1 LKEQKL
7 FDYRINNCGG
17 GAGDKMSEPKESW
30 ARWLTIER
38 FAGNE
43 TVARTWLAQLER
55 IRDRVLRSA
64 RLKNGEAFLDVG
76 CGDGLLGFGALS
88 QVAPNG
94 RVIFSD
100 QSSELV
106 EICRR
111 VATESGFAERC
122 EFVSCDARTLDS
134 IADSSIDAIGTR
146 SVLMYL
152 PDRAQAL
159 RTFYRVLKKGGR
171 ISLFEPINRFGFAG
185 YPDLDRG
192 TDFSSV
198 SDLRE
203 RIVQHYNR
211 VYPNDPTVNFDAA
224 DLFDAAEA
232 AGFATIQVR
241 AELTGSGAPPRNWD
255 AIVRTPPYAGLPPL
269 AEVLATFAPEDR
281 ERYER
286 NIRPLVEKGGSGR
299 FRMAAAYVTAIK

>member
-1 LKEQKL
+1 
-7 FDYRINNCGG
+7 
-17 GAGDKMSEPKESW
+17 
-30 ARWLTIER
+30 
-38 FAGNE
+38 
-43 TVARTWLAQLER
+43 V
-55 IRDRVLRSA
+55 
-64 RLKNGEAFLDVG
+64 FLDVG

-88 QVAPNG
+88 QIGPAG

-100 QSSELV
+100 QSAELV
-106 EICRR
+106 EVCRR
-111 VATESGFAERC
+111 VATESGVVDRC
-122 EFVSCDARTLDS
+122 EFVCCDARTLDS
-134 IADSSIDAIGTR
+134 IAGSSVDALGTR

-152 PDRAQAL
+152 PDRALAF
-159 RTFYRVLKKGGR
+159 RAFYRVLKKGGR

-211 VYPNDPTVNFDAA
+211 IYPNDPTVDYDAA

-241 AELTGSGAPPRNWD
+241 AELTGTSAPPRIWD

-269 AEVLATFAPEDR
+269 ADVLATFTPEDR

-299 FRMAAAYVTAIK
+299 FRMATAYVTATK